1 MLPRTTYCS
10 SVANLSSSKM
20 RAVLIASV
28 LLSSTVAHADAQTND
43 GYCEFVEAVAAAESA
58 VLMSPTAFMQV
69 GRIEQSSQSIQPG
82 DQPGTLRFIGGLSWR
97 LTGIYEGV
105 ATKGRAR
112 AECKRHTALEQIR
125 GETLFRAFEARAK
138 VLDEALP
145 EAEKIAKGVQQDLD
159 ARRLGVQEATATRL
173 RLEELKRL
181 STETHTAM
189 SILPRPAGGALTLQ
203 AFQQA
208 DDDVEK
214 HDAKL
219 RRARAVDVSIR
230 VGVDEFLD
238 GSVDSDTSSPY
249 FAVLQVGVN
258 LGLIFQGGANSRAAE
273 GRRRFLRSGRDP
285 LSVDATAD
293 RLKQLAD
300 TANRRA
306 TETAALEADLAKQ
319 IAMLDRVGGDDS
331 KRYKQIVWF
340 DLVKIRSERA
350 YHEAHAAALS
360 QVMGSTK

>member
-1 MLPRTTYCS
+1 MPPRTTYCS
-10 SVANLSSSKM
+10 SVANLSSSNM
-20 RAVLIASV
+20 RAVVLTV
-28 LLSSTVAHADAQTND
+28 LLSSAVAHADTKTND

-58 VLMSPTAFMQV
+58 VLMSPTAFLQV

-82 DQPGTLRFIGGLSWR
+82 DQPGSLRFIGGVSWR
-97 LTGIYEGV
+97 LTGIYEGL
-105 ATKGRAR
+105 ATRGRAS

-138 VLDEALP
+138 VLDDALP
-145 EAEKIAKGVQQDLD
+145 EAEKIARGVQQDLQ

-189 SILPRPAGGALTLQ
+189 SILPRPAGGALTLA
-203 AFQQA
+203 AFQSA
-208 DDDVEK
+208 DGEVEK
-214 HDAKL
+214 HEAKI
-219 RRARAVDVSIR
+219 RRARAVDVSVR

-238 GSVDSDTSSPY
+238 GSVNADTSSPY

-258 LGLIFQGGANSRAAE
+258 LGLIFQSGPNARAAE

-293 RLKQLAD
+293 RLKQLVE

-306 TETAALEADLAKQ
+306 QETAALEADLAKQ

-331 KRYKQIVWF
+331 KRYKHIVWF
-340 DLVKIRSERA
+340 DLIKIRSERA
-350 YHEAHAAALS
+350 YHEAHAAALT